1 MSFSQLLSILIAR
14 KWIAIWVLLT
24 TILVTSIVSFVLPKT
39 YKATTTLIIN
49 FKGADAVTGLML
61 PVPLIPGYIATQV
74 DILLSRNVALKV
86 VDKLGIVNNVM
97 AKAQFEKATKGAG
110 DIRHW
115 FAEQFTQNLNVN
127 PSQESSVIEVSY
139 EGADPKFVAAMANT
153 FAEAYIETNLQLKTE
168 PAKQAALWFDS
179 QIKALRQNVEQAQS
193 KLSNYQQENG
203 IAFADTR
210 LDTDDTRLTELSS
223 QLVAAQAQTYE
234 SNSRL
239 NQLKRGNA
247 GESPDILSNSLIQG
261 LKSQLAAAETKLAD
275 ISQRLG
281 VNHPQYLA
289 ATTEV
294 ANLKNLIRSEVSNT
308 SSSIGQLARVSQQR
322 ENEIKSSL
330 AEQKAQ
336 VLKLK
341 DQHDQM
347 AVLMREV
354 ESSQRIFDSALLR
367 FGQTN
372 MESQSGQTDV
382 SVLNPAVPPNKH
394 SSPNIT
400 LNIILSMFLGS
411 LLALGFAFVSEMLD
425 RRIRTP
431 EDLEQLLELP
441 VLHVVSASHRQPAGF
456 ANKLRQLFSKK
467 SSSQYKTSDRTSG
480 KSKPSSYRFL

>member
-1 MSFSQLLSILIAR
+1 M
-14 KWIAIWVLLT
+14 VL
-24 TILVTSIVSFVLPKT
+24 
-39 YKATTTLIIN
+39 
-49 FKGADAVTGLML
+49 
-61 PVPLIPGYIATQV
+61 
-74 DILLSRNVALKV
+74 
-86 VDKLGIVNNVM
+86 
-97 AKAQFEKATKGAG
+97 
-110 DIRHW
+110 
-115 FAEQFTQNLNVN
+115 
-127 PSQESSVIEVSY
+127 
-139 EGADPKFVAAMANT
+139 
-153 FAEAYIETNLQLKTE
+153 
-168 PAKQAALWFDS
+168 
-179 QIKALRQNVEQAQS
+179 
-193 KLSNYQQENG
+193 
-203 IAFADTR
+203 
-210 LDTDDTRLTELSS
+210 
-223 QLVAAQAQTYE
+223 
-234 SNSRL
+234 
-239 NQLKRGNA
+239 
-247 GESPDILSNSLIQG
+247 
-261 LKSQLAAAETKLAD
+261 
-275 ISQRLG
+275 RLG

-294 ANLKNLIRSEVSNT
+294 ANLKSLIRSEVSNT

-411 LLALGFAFVSEMLD
+411 LLALGFAFISEMLD

-467 SSSQYKTSDRTSG
+467 SSSQYKTSDRTNS

>member
-1 MSFSQLLSILIAR
+1 MRFSQLLSILIAR

-24 TILVTSIVSFVLPKT
+24 TVLVTSIVSFVLPKT

-86 VDKLGIVNNVM
+86 VDKLGIVNNAT
-97 AKAQFEKATKGAG
+97 AKAQFEKATKGVG

-115 FAEQFTQNLNVN
+115 FAEQFTENLNVN

-153 FAEAYIETNLQLKTE
+153 FAEAYIETNLELKIE
-168 PAKQAALWFDS
+168 PAKQAALWFDA
-179 QIKALRQNVEQAQS
+179 QIKTLRQNVEQAQA
-193 KLSNYQQENG
+193 KLSTFQQENG

-210 LDTDDTRLTELSS
+210 LDTDDTRLAELSS
-223 QLVAAQAQTYE
+223 QLVAAQSQTYE
-234 SNSRL
+234 SSSRL
-239 NQLKRGNA
+239 NQLKRGNI

-261 LKSQLAAAETKLAD
+261 VKSQLVTAETKLAD

-281 VNHPQYLA
+281 ENHPQYQA
-289 ATTEV
+289 ATLEV
-294 ANLKNLIRSEVSNT
+294 TNLKKLINTETAKT
-308 SSSIGQLARVSQQR
+308 SSSIGQIARVSQQR

-330 AEQKAQ
+330 AQQKAQ

-347 AVLMREV
+347 AVLTREV
-354 ESSQRIFDSALLR
+354 ESSQRIYDNALLR

-372 MESQSGQTDV
+372 MEGQSGQTDV

-394 SSPNIT
+394 SSPKIT
-400 LNIILSMFLGS
+400 INIILSMFLGA
-411 LLALGFAFVSEMLD
+411 LLALGFAFAAEMLD
-425 RRIRTP
+425 RRVRSP
-431 EDLEQLLELP
+431 DDLEQLLELP
-441 VLHVVSASHRQPAGF
+441 VLHVITKNNHHQKSVKQLLRGLFNKKIASA
-456 ANKLRQLFSKK
+456 
-467 SSSQYKTSDRTSG
+467 Y
-480 KSKPSSYRFL
+480 